1 MQNSNNILKGD
12 AGHPRDLLFPTNYIR
27 EKERT
32 SAVSTR
38 KTHHAAKQG
47 AAGPHSSQ
55 NTIQLSRP
63 AIPPKLTPL
72 QRSARKNVKTV
83 SFSARVRSSTRR
95 SVPRMSQQRRLA
107 RNPTERR
114 RSSAFVKTTPSST
127 SGGGGV
133 VSSQPIPSKPKEP
146 GQF

>member
-38 KTHHAAKQG
+38 KTHHAAKQS

-72 QRSARKNVKTV
+72 QRSARKNV
-83 SFSARVRSSTRR
+83 SFSARVHPSARR
-95 SVPRMSQQRRLA
+95 SVLRRVSQQRRLA

-114 RSSAFVKTTPSST
+114 VKTTPSGST